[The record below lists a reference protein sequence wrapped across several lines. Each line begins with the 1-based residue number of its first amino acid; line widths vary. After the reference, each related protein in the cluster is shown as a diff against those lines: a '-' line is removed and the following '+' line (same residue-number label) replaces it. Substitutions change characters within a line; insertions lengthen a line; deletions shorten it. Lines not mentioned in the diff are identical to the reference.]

1 MFQVDASREEA
12 MFGTRIV
19 VDIIECLSHKN
30 ASIRRAADIS
40 TELGNK
46 LLKDYFFLIS

>member
-46 LLKDYFFLIS
+46 LL

>member
-1 MFQVDASREEA
+1 

-30 ASIRRAADIS
+30 ASVRRAADLA
-40 TELGNK
+40 TELGKYSLN
-46 LLKDYFFLIS
+46 LKVFLFSIY